1 MRADVYLNESFI
13 IWILPPVICVLRELQ
28 GKSVTKS
35 IADRVA
41 LLTYGVINMSMVSGE
56 NFVYLPM

>member
-1 MRADVYLNESFI
+1 MSKLEKHDFI
-13 IWILPPVICVLRELQ
+13 PSCLPRNTLMIVLS

-41 LLTYGVINMSMVSGE
+41 LLTYGVINMSMVSCKSPK
-56 NFVYLPM
+56 F